1 MSTNSRR
8 TRPVAADPQL
18 SKFEK
23 ALCRDARWE
32 KTELQDV
39 VFWFLVIISSILGLV
54 WGCLGFT
61 GYTGFMGYIG
71 ASFVVTVY
79 YYSSFLGIDEEEYGG
94 KSALLQEA
102 YTSALGSFIFTWIFA
117 YTVVHH
123 DLLG

>member
-8 TRPVAADPQL
+8 TGSVATDPQI

-23 ALCRDARWE
+23 AFCRDARWE

-54 WGCLGFT
+54 WGCLGLT
-61 GYTGFMGYIG
+61 GYLGFMSYIG
-71 ASFVVTVY
+71 ASFAASVY
-79 YYSSFLGIDEEEYGG
+79 YYSTFLGIDEEEYGG

-102 YTSALGSFIFTWIFA
+102 YTSALGSFLFTWIFS
-117 YTVVHH
+117 YTFVHY
-123 DLLG
+123 DLLD